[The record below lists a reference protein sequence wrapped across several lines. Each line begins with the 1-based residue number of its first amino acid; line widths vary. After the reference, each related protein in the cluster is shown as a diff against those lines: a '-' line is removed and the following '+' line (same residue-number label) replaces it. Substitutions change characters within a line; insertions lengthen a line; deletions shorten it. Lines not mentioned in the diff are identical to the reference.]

1 MPERTASDGSMGVS
15 SMAGHEQTPDRELCE
30 LLKLKIAKA
39 IPRSLM
45 ADFQQWLTL
54 EQSLAYSKGREDEA
68 RFRDHPED
76 FTFEQSR

>member
-1 MPERTASDGSMGVS
+1 MRGMASD
-15 SMAGHEQTPDRELCE
+15 EQTPDQELCE
-30 LLKLKIAKA
+30 LLRLKMAKA

-45 ADFQQWLTL
+45 ADFQHWLTL

-76 FTFEQSR
+76 FTFEPSR

>member
-1 MPERTASDGSMGVS
+1 MSAI
-15 SMAGHEQTPDRELCE
+15 AGHEKTPDEELCE
-30 LLKLKIAKA
+30 LLRVKMAKA
-39 IPRSLM
+39 IPRSLV
-45 ADFQQWLTL
+45 ADFQHWLTL